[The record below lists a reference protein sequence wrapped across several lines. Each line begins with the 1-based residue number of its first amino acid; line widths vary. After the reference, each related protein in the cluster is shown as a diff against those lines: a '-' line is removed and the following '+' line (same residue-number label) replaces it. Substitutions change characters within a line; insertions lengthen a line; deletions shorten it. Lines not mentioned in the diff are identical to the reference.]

1 MIKLK
6 KNEKKWK
13 TKKKKQQ
20 HCFNE
25 YDYVNG
31 AIMNLTILL
40 SYF

>member
-1 MIKLK
+1 MK
-6 KNEKKWK
+6 KNERQ
-13 TKKKKQQ
+13 KKKKQ

>member
-13 TKKKKQQ
+13 TKKQQQ

>member
-13 TKKKKQQ
+13 TKKKKQ